1 MDEYRK
7 VKIYHL
13 DTFRMKINQL
23 KVNEKENLLEYY
35 DKYILQEEKAEI
47 NVLKRIIYTLMK
59 NYRELGYEDKSK
71 EYYNLYQDF
80 KNGILTYNEVIDK
93 FSKISKNKKYN
104 DG

>member
-47 NVLKRIIYTLMK
+47 NVLKRIIYTLMTT
-59 NYRELGYEDKSK
+59 YRNIGNEEVSK
-71 EYYNLYQDF
+71 KYYLLYQD
-80 KNGILTYNEVIDK
+80 L
-93 FSKISKNKKYN
+93 KNKKVTLEEALELYQKIVEWFS
-104 DG
+104 

>member
-47 NVLKRIIYTLMK
+47 NVLKRIIYTLMTT
-59 NYRELGYEDKSK
+59 YRNIGNEEVSK
-71 EYYNLYQDF
+71 KYYLLYQD
-80 KNGILTYNEVIDK
+80 L
-93 FSKISKNKKYN
+93 KNKKVTLEEALELYQKIVE
-104 DG
+104 